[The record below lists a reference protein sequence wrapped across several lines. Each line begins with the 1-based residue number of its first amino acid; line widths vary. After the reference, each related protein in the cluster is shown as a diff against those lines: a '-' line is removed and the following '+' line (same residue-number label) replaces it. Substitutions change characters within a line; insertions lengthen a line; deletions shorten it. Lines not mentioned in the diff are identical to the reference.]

1 MITTDGSFGEIA
13 RENFVPAEEQ
23 TVAELKTQGKPFLIV
38 VNSQFPYKEETTQMV
53 NGLQK
58 KYQVP
63 VVAVNCGQLKKEDV
77 ALLLE
82 KILYEKLKSSLN
94 MPGSKLEI
102 FHSRF
107 NGEAPLLGSIAV
119 VANEIFSHQLK
130 LLP

>member
-23 TVAELKTQGKPFLIV
+23 TVAESITQGKPFLIV

-63 VVAVNCGQLKKEDV
+63 VVAVNCEQLKK
-77 ALLLE
+77 
-82 KILYEKLKSSLN
+82 KMSHCSWKKSYMNFPLPSCSFLF
-94 MPGSKLEI
+94 P
-102 FHSRF
+102 
-107 NGEAPLLGSIAV
+107 NGWKCCLQT
-119 VANEIFSHQLK
+119 AN
-130 LLP
+130 

>member
-63 VVAVNCGQLKKEDV
+63 VVAVNCEQLKKEDV

-82 KILYEKLKSSLN
+82 KSYMNFPLPSCSFL
-94 MPGSKLEI
+94 
-102 FHSRF
+102 FQ
-107 NGEAPLLGSIAV
+107 NGWKYCLQT
-119 VANEIFSHQLK
+119 AN
-130 LLP
+130 